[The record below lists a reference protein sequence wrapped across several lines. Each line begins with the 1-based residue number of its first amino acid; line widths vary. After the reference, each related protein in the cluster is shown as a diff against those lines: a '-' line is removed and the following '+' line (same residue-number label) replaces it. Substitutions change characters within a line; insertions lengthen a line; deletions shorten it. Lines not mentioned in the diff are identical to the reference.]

1 MRDVHSNHAV
11 KALVKLELNS
21 RFADVR
27 LNTVGGVLKALFGLI
42 AIAAIYYL
50 YVTIAESI
58 ILSFYVYNRESLFLK
73 LAMSIIGYV
82 FAIAG
87 VSSIVKSLFFSGDN
101 ELLVRF
107 PVKVMD
113 VFTSKVLVQGVF
125 TFVYITAI
133 LLPLMIVYGRV
144 TKAPVSFYGMIP
156 VGIILTWLTVFG
168 VSILFAIPFMRIKTL
183 VKDKYILTLIFS
195 TVVIAALFAIY
206 MIVVKE
212 LMKFMQTKGVSFF
225 SDGMMGGIFTAS
237 KYFYPFAQI
246 SELMEFDNLILSA
259 PIAICVPVL
268 IAVIDF
274 LMVKK
279 YYLKIMLRNLEI
291 EGSSFS
297 KVSNDVVRPH
307 FGSLLKKDFLEIF
320 RSFNY
325 SFQYLAMSLSAPIM
339 AYFSTDLAVTIG
351 QDKIGAV
358 VAPALAIMV
367 ILLFVSILVSFAATT
382 VSREGDTFY
391 MTKLSPVPYNL
402 QILAKFTLYMIVSG
416 SIVIL
421 SCLAIFLGGFVDVK
435 TFFIVLAIC
444 LMFAVG
450 ETCMAIKIDLTKP
463 RFPVGEGKEM
473 TGGSVNVFA
482 SLLIGLI
489 LAVVGGI
496 WAIAGGY
503 IFGAEFAFLIL
514 LAVAFVYCL
523 GSCLWCFIG
532 LKKAYA
538 KISPAR

>member
-1 MRDVHSNHAV
+1 MKDVHSNHAV

-21 RFADVR
+21 RFADIR
-27 LNTVGGVLKALFGLI
+27 LNTVGGVLKAVLGLI

-133 LLPLMIVYGRV
+133 LLPLMIVYGNV

-168 VSILFAIPFMRIKTL
+168 VSILFAIPFMRVKTL
-183 VKDKYILTLIFS
+183 VKDKYVLTLIFS
-195 TVVIAALFAIY
+195 TIVIAALFAIY

-225 SDGMMGGIFTAS
+225 SDGMMGKIFTAS
-237 KYFYPFAQI
+237 TYFYPFAQV
-246 SELMEFDNLILSA
+246 SELMEFENLILSA
-259 PIAICVPVL
+259 PIAIGLPVVVV
-268 IAVIDF
+268 IIDF

-297 KVSNDVVRPH
+297 KASNDVVRPH

-351 QDKIGAV
+351 KDKIGELI
-358 VAPALAIMV
+358 APSLAIMV
-367 ILLFVSILVSFAATT
+367 ILLFV
-382 VSREGDTFY
+382 
-391 MTKLSPVPYNL
+391 
-402 QILAKFTLYMIVSG
+402 
-416 SIVIL
+416 
-421 SCLAIFLGGFVDVK
+421 
-435 TFFIVLAIC
+435 
-444 LMFAVG
+444 
-450 ETCMAIKIDLTKP
+450 
-463 RFPVGEGKEM
+463 
-473 TGGSVNVFA
+473 
-482 SLLIGLI
+482 
-489 LAVVGGI
+489 
-496 WAIAGGY
+496 
-503 IFGAEFAFLIL
+503 
-514 LAVAFVYCL
+514 
-523 GSCLWCFIG
+523 
-532 LKKAYA
+532 
-538 KISPAR
+538 

>member
-1 MRDVHSNHAV
+1 MKDVHSNHAV

-21 RFADVR
+21 RFADIR
-27 LNTVGGVLKALFGLI
+27 LNTVGGVLKAVLGLI

-133 LLPLMIVYGRV
+133 LLPLMIVYGNV
-144 TKAPVSFYGMIP
+144 TKAPISFYGMIP

-168 VSILFAIPFMRIKTL
+168 VSILFAIPFMRVKTL
-183 VKDKYILTLIFS
+183 VKDKYVLTLIFS
-195 TVVIAALFAIY
+195 TIVIAALFAIY

-225 SDGMMGGIFTAS
+225 SDGMMGKIFTAS
-237 KYFYPFAQI
+237 TYFYPFAQV
-246 SELMEFDNLILSA
+246 SELMEFENLILSA
-259 PIAICVPVL
+259 PIAIGLPVVVV
-268 IAVIDF
+268 IIDF

-297 KVSNDVVRPH
+297 KASNDVVRPH

-351 QDKIGAV
+351 KDKIGELI
-358 VAPALAIMV
+358 APSLAIMV

-391 MTKLSPVPYNL
+391 MTKLSPVPYNV

-421 SCLAIFLGGFVDVK
+421 SCLAIFIGGFVDVK
-435 TFFIVLAIC
+435 T
-444 LMFAVG
+444 
-450 ETCMAIKIDLTKP
+450 
-463 RFPVGEGKEM
+463 
-473 TGGSVNVFA
+473 
-482 SLLIGLI
+482 
-489 LAVVGGI
+489 
-496 WAIAGGY
+496 
-503 IFGAEFAFLIL
+503 
-514 LAVAFVYCL
+514 
-523 GSCLWCFIG
+523 
-532 LKKAYA
+532 
-538 KISPAR
+538 